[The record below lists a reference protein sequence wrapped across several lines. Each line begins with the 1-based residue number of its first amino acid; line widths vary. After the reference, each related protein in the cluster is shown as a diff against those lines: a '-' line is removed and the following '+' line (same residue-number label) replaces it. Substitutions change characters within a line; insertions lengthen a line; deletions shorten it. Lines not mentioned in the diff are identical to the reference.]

1 MACRARKYAIPCHRY
16 KVLKPTKIET
26 VGAPAVSISGP
37 GLVEP
42 GRYLEPI
49 QWLFGPTLACLNNHN
64 PALCP
69 PICSS
74 RRPGQWPLS
83 RGCRRYNQQPHSY

>member
-1 MACRARKYAIPCHRY
+1 MACRAQSYAIPCSRY

-42 GRYLEPI
+42 GPYLEPI
-49 QWLFGPTLACLNNHN
+49 QWPFGPKLACLNNTQ
-64 PALCP
+64 ALFR
-69 PICSS
+69 PISSS
-74 RRPGQWPLS
+74 RRPGQWPRSL
-83 RGCRRYNQQPHSY
+83 GC